1 MTAPAFSILL
11 PHKRNPGND
20 AALSICMEMLN
31 ANTVSPDFE
40 LLLSCAV
47 DRPLFPAI
55 DRLFRQAETEYLVFW
70 NSDMFPAPGWDK
82 AMLEAA
88 AYDTIVNPILV
99 EPAVMGIYP
108 DNVEWD
114 FGRRPET
121 FRRRDFE
128 EWTQQETCPVPG
140 GEGFFAPYLI
150 ARQRYLDMGGF
161 DLSGDLTGFVPRDI
175 DFYAKHKARGGKV
188 VRTRAYV
195 YHLQR
200 YSDIHEQQ
208 KENRR

>member
-1 MTAPAFSILL
+1 MTAAFTVIL

-20 AALSICMEMLN
+20 AALSICIDMLN
-31 ANTVSPDFE
+31 ANTVNDFE
-40 LLLSCAV
+40 LLISCAV

-70 NSDMFPAPGWDK
+70 NSDMFAGPRWDEPMLAK
-82 AMLEAA
+82 AG
-88 AYDTIVNPILV
+88 YNTIVNPILV
-99 EPAVMGIYP
+99 EPAVMGIFP

-114 FGRRPET
+114 FGRRPDT
-121 FRRRDFE
+121 FRRADFE
-128 EWTQQETCPVPG
+128 SWTQSAPVPS

-150 ARQRYLDMGGF
+150 ARQRYIDVGGF
-161 DLSGDLTGFVPRDI
+161 DLTGDLTGFVPRDVE
-175 DFYAKHKARGGKV
+175 FYAKHKEQGGRV
-188 VRTRAYV
+188 ERARAYV

-200 YSDIHEQQ
+200 YSEVAEQE

>member
-1 MTAPAFSILL
+1 MSAQFTIIL

-20 AALSICMEMLN
+20 AALSICLDMLK

-40 LLLSCAV
+40 LLISCAV

-70 NSDMFPAPGWDK
+70 NSDMFPAPGWDQL
-82 AMLEAA
+82 MLEKA

-99 EPAVMGIYP
+99 EPAVMGIHP

-114 FGRRPET
+114 FGSRPES
-121 FRRRDFE
+121 FRRADFE
-128 EWTQQETCPVPG
+128 AWTVSAPVPS
-140 GEGFFAPYLI
+140 GEGFWAPYLLN
-150 ARQRYLDMGGF
+150 RQRYLDLGGF
-161 DLSGDLTGFVPRDI
+161 DLSGNLTGFVSRDI
-175 DFYAKHKARGGKV
+175 DFYAKHKANGGKV
-188 VRTRAYV
+188 ERVRAYV

-200 YSDIHEQQ
+200 YSEVAEQE